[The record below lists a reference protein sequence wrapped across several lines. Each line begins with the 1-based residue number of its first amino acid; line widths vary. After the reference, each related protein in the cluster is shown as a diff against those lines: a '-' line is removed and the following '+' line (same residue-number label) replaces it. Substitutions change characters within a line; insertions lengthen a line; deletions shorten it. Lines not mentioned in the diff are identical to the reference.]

1 MQPRCNTLLKWNHH
15 WSFTRCGSPNTVTS
29 SHRWTLPK
37 FTHIRQNHTHTR
49 HVGDVVAPDP
59 LAQGSRVGPCFSRPW
74 PWMMS
79 WVPFQWERKL
89 IFPNCLWMGYVPRRV
104 LQVWLNHI
112 ISVILQD
119 SKKWYIYI
127 YICIYTAHA
136 FPKHVRRP
144 CCLPKKGI
152 IWHNHSIH
160 MLHHVYASTPAKK
173 KLHSLI
179 TNNLKLRW
187 LGFQTRA
194 AWDFPYLFRGAW
206 EGKGWASFTR
216 SCLVN
221 KNPSTFSPLGFG
233 PHIW

>member
-37 FTHIRQNHTHTR
+37 FTHIRQNHTHTTCR
-49 HVGDVVAPDP
+49 WRRCTWPFGTGISCWPMLFKTVTLDDVMSTIPMGKETHLPQLPLDGICSQEGTSSVIEPHHQCDP
-59 LAQGSRVGPCFSRPW
+59 SRFNKNDIYMYIYSTCFS
-74 PWMMS
+74 
-79 WVPFQWERKL
+79 KT
-89 IFPNCLWMGYVPRRV
+89 CAKTV
-104 LQVWLNHI
+104 L
-112 ISVILQD
+112 S
-119 SKKWYIYI
+119 SKKRYNMTQSFDSYATS
-127 YICIYTAHA
+127 C
-136 FPKHVRRP
+136 VRFHPR
-144 CCLPKKGI
+144 
-152 IWHNHSIH
+152 
-160 MLHHVYASTPAKK
+160 KK